1 MRGNAE
7 ESAESGCRELDGK
20 DLEAS
25 GVENVFAAAGMR
37 ADYNGAWRAMLGS
50 GRNIDD
56 AIGVVK
62 IKLEQTVCSRR

>member
-1 MRGNAE
+1 MH
-7 ESAESGCRELDGK
+7 
-20 DLEAS
+20 
-25 GVENVFAAAGMR
+25 
-37 ADYNGAWRAMLGS
+37 GS